1 MKKLNQKGFSLIE
14 LLAVTVILGL
24 IITIVTPVISTIL
37 KNNKKSLYNRQLESI
52 TESAATWGADH
63 MNKLPDKG
71 KEVTITL
78 EELQNGGYA
87 DKELRNPLTNELFDG
102 KSTQVVIKNEN
113 GVLKYDVII
122 E

>member
-1 MKKLNQKGFSLIE
+1 MKKLNQKGFSLTE
-14 LLAVTVILGL
+14 LLAVAIILGIL
-24 IITIVTPVISTIL
+24 VTVVTPVISRTL
-37 KNNKKSLYNRQLESI
+37 KNNKRSLYNRQLESI
-52 TESAATWGADH
+52 TESAPTWGAEH

-71 KEVTITL
+71 KEVTVTL

-87 DKELRNPLTNELFDG
+87 DKDLTNPLTSELFDG
-102 KSTQVVIKNEN
+102 KLTKVVIRNEN

>member
-1 MKKLNQKGFSLIE
+1 MKKLNQKGFSLTE
-14 LLAVTVILGL
+14 LLAVAIILGIL
-24 IITIVTPVISTIL
+24 VTVVTPVISRTL
-37 KNNKKSLYNRQLESI
+37 KNNKRSLYNRQLESI
-52 TESAATWGADH
+52 TESAATWGAEH

-71 KEVTITL
+71 KEVTVTL

-87 DKELRNPLTNELFDG
+87 DKDLTNPLTSELFDG
-102 KSTQVVIKNEN
+102 KLTKVVIRNEN